1 MGFGPKFQP
10 LQQAHASQIAHTT
23 YVETNHDYQQHL
35 MELFSMSVSYTCVE
49 LDSTKERLEENCISL
64 IQPESDMYR
73 IFKAK

>member
-1 MGFGPKFQP
+1 
-10 LQQAHASQIAHTT
+10 
-23 YVETNHDYQQHL
+23 

-64 IQPESDMYR
+64 IQLESDMYR